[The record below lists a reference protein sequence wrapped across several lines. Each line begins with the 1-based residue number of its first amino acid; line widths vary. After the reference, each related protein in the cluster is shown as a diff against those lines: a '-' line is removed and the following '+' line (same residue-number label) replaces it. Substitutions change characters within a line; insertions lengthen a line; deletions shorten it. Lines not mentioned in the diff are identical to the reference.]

1 MANPI
6 NAVFLGIDP
15 AKHTSGAVL
24 LEPVYGEQSKLLEG
38 YAAVEF
44 GKVISQEE
52 RERFIESLIDTALE
66 NDLTPILVAEE
77 WDPPRDRR
85 IRTPQGWVYVR
96 DQKWTYET
104 ILGIGEGWGRWT
116 AAIEHGNAALAD
128 EKLPP
133 LPVLRVRPN
142 AWRDALFGARR
153 ARHTD
158 ELKAAAERYYE
169 MVFGYAASSDIA
181 EGGCIALYG
190 TTAVEAAEADAAWQ
204 KAAKELRTS
213 LKRKGKT
220 QRR

>member
-1 MANPI
+1 MSPPL

-24 LEPVYGEQSKLLEG
+24 LEPVYGEKSKLLEG
-38 YAAVEF
+38 YAAAEF
-44 GKVISQEE
+44 GKVVSQDE

-66 NDLTPILVAEE
+66 SDLTPILIAEE

-85 IRTPQGWVYVR
+85 IRTAQGWAYVR

-104 ILGIGEGWGRWT
+104 ILGIGEGWGKWT
-116 AAIEHGNAALAD
+116 AAIEHGNAILAD

-133 LPVLRVRPN
+133 LPILRVLPN
-142 AWRDALFGARR
+142 VWRDALFGARR

-190 TTAVEAAEADAAWQ
+190 TTAPEAAVADAVWQ
-204 KAAKELRTS
+204 KAKQELRARR
-213 LKRKGKT
+213 KRVGK
-220 QRR
+220 R